1 MDFQTHR
8 NLQEAYMEVYALDEK
23 AVNWDTGKNAS
34 GFSPRDTAAR
44 RQAQLQSSSNPADK
58 IRASQISNVRSN
70 MRGAIKSTP
79 LDQLQ
84 KFGPIS
90 SERFKNAIKRQIG
103 GSPSSVPIKTV
114 PGLKDV
120 NKLAQTNRSMKL
132 GGQSGSL
139 QDFDSQ
145 SKTGVSTKIPG
156 VKTYRVGGGEGY
168 GLANIRLADHYD
180 IYDIIL
186 SHLLDEGYAETPEAA
201 EAIMVNMSEEWRESI
216 VEDISI
222 RSGISS
228 GYSTKPGDNKP
239 YKDGPLWDSD
249 QKPEDV
255 PVKKPNPPV
264 KKPNPPMRAEPLF

>member
-44 RQAQLQSSSNPADK
+44 RQAQLQSSLNPADK
-58 IRASQISNVRSN
+58 IRASQIGNIRSN
-70 MRGAIKSTP
+70 MRSAIKSTP
-79 LDQLQ
+79 SNQLQ
-84 KFGPIS
+84 KFGPVS
-90 SERFKNAIKRQIG
+90 SERFRNAINRQIG

-132 GGQSGSL
+132 GGQSGSFRSMKLGGQSGSFRPMKLGGLGGSLQDFDSPL

-156 VKTYRVGGGEGY
+156 LKTHRVGSGEGY
-168 GLANIRLADHYD
+168 GLANIKLADHYD
-180 IYDIIL
+180 LYDLIL

-239 YKDGPLWDSD
+239 YKDGPL
-249 QKPEDV
+249 
-255 PVKKPNPPV
+255 
-264 KKPNPPMRAEPLF
+264 